1 MDNSSNLQ
9 HNMTTAMHSA
19 NVTAQQHPPP
29 EFLRIICLI
38 LPIATVV
45 LNIPAVLMVVLI
57 ILRKKSVKNVH
68 LLSLGITD
76 ACIGISCYLMA
87 ETYLHTGKEF
97 PFYDCWIRYF
107 IFSIVYVA
115 SMLHVLGICVQR
127 VIILS
132 SNIQLIQYQ
141 ENTFQ
146 WIVIIISWS
155 LSFVLNSVP
164 FVIMMSKARRF
175 SICSIDSLTFKM
187 EHMFNFYMGTTY
199 IFIQLFVIIVM
210 GILFGLLLKNKTRRK
225 RLLGKTL
232 TQKDLKLCITVAI
245 IAVIFLACTIP
256 LSACLVGYD
265 YLGSDKRKTRAIC
278 TLFAVGNSAV
288 NSAIYI
294 FRVEEFQNLLK
305 TALCSYSTQTSPQPD
320 GSNLQYTNDLEVH
333 VVDVTKF

>member
-1 MDNSSNLQ
+1 MDNSSNI

-19 NVTAQQHPPP
+19 NATAQPHLPS
-29 EFLRIICLI
+29 EFVRFICLSI
-38 LPIATVV
+38 PFATAI

-57 ILRKKSVKNVH
+57 ILRKKAIKNIH
-68 LLSLGITD
+68 ILSLGITD

-97 PFYDCWIRYF
+97 SFYDCWIRYF

-127 VIILS
+127 VILLS
-132 SNIQLIQYQ
+132 SSIQPIQYQ
-141 ENTFQ
+141 DNIFQ
-146 WIVIIISWS
+146 WNVIIISWI

-164 FVIMMSKARRF
+164 FIMTSNARRF

-199 IFIQLFVIIVM
+199 ISIQLSVIIVM
-210 GILFGLLLKNKTRRK
+210 CTLFGLLVKNKIRKK

-232 TQKDLKLCITVAI
+232 TQKDFKLCITVAI
-245 IAVIFLACTIP
+245 IALIFLVCTIP
-256 LSACLVGYD
+256 LTACLLGYD
-265 YLGSDKRKTRAIC
+265 YLGSDKRRTRAIC

-288 NSAIYI
+288 NPAIYI

-305 TALCSYSTQTSPQPD
+305 TALCSPSIQTFTPPD
-320 GSNLQYTNDLEVH
+320 DSNVQSTNDSEVH